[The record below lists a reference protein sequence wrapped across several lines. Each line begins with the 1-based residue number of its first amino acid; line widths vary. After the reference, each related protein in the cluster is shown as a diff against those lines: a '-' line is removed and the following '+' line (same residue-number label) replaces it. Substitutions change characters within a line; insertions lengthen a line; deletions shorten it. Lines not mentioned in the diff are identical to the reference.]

1 MCQREFPVCRA
12 DLLQPDII
20 SPASYPPECP
30 DCLNRLFG
38 HDPKSIESLRVHRR
52 TMHKA
57 AIYAHAAAG

>member
-1 MCQREFPVCRA
+1 MASRLR
-12 DLLQPDII
+12 PDII

-38 HDPKSIESLRVHRR
+38 HDPKSIESLSVHRR